1 MQIRYAIGLFAVVFF
16 GSVVVNTPAG
26 LLVEPLARQ
35 HVFLEGV
42 SGSIWRGQAQN
53 LSARANGEVISW
65 GRVQWQLSPLSL
77 LSLAPSVQFSTELG
91 SQWLQAEVRVHDL
104 DAIQLNDVQGRI
116 PAGLVRLFAPLSVD
130 GAFEFHFPRLE
141 WSQSEGVLALE
152 GALRWI
158 NGVWITQIDRVRLG
172 TYVLALESKGDEITG
187 LVSTVKGPVQVTG
200 DLRARQQNYS
210 LDVRIEPSGPAEQR
224 LRDNLALIAQ
234 AEGSGLR
241 IKLSGQY

>member
-1 MQIRYAIGLFAVVFF
+1 MQFRFAIALFAVVFF
-16 GSVVVNTPAG
+16 GSIVVNTPAS

-42 SGSIWRGQAQN
+42 SGSIWHGRAQS

-77 LSLAPSVQFSTELG
+77 VRLAPSVKFSTELG
-91 SQWLQAEVRVHDL
+91 SQWLQARVQVSHL
-104 DAIQLNDVQGRI
+104 DSIQLTDVQGRI

-130 GAFEFHFPRLE
+130 GAFEFNFPSLL
-141 WSQSEGVLALE
+141 WSQGAGVLALE

-158 NGVWITQIDRVRLG
+158 DGVWITQVDRVRLG
-172 TYVLALESKGDEITG
+172 TYQLTLQSQGEEIVGT
-187 LVSTVKGPVQVTG
+187 VSTEQGAVKAAGEM
-200 DLRARQQNYS
+200 RAKEQNYTVD
-210 LDVRIEPSGPAEQR
+210 LLVEPSGPAEQR
-224 LRDNLALIAQ
+224 LRQNLSLIAQ
-234 AEGSGLR
+234 PEGRGLR